1 MIELIDK
8 IKQKNN
14 GKFKLVDAEDVDYDG
29 DGKKSV
35 RERIEEI
42 AQQSGNVGVMTD
54 EDIDKSGTEQG
65 RPCGN
70 GKETGR
76 KPERGSKRCGKSG

>member
-8 IKQKNN
+8 IKHKNN
-14 GKFKLVDAEDVDYDG
+14 RKFKIVDEEDVDYDG

-54 EDIDKSGTEQG
+54 EDIDNIIKG
-65 RPCGN
+65 
-70 GKETGR
+70 
-76 KPERGSKRCGKSG
+76 

>member
-14 GKFKLVDAEDVDYDG
+14 GKFKLVDYDG

-54 EDIDKSGTEQG
+54 EDIDNIIKG
-65 RPCGN
+65 
-70 GKETGR
+70 
-76 KPERGSKRCGKSG
+76 

>member
-54 EDIDKSGTEQG
+54 EDIDNIIKAGIKKG
-65 RPCGN
+65 
-70 GKETGR
+70 GKNY
-76 KPERGSKRCGKSG
+76 GKVFGQ

>member
-1 MIELIDK
+1 M
-8 IKQKNN
+8 
-14 GKFKLVDAEDVDYDG
+14 DAEDVDYDG

-54 EDIDKSGTEQG
+54 EDIDNIVKG
-65 RPCGN
+65 
-70 GKETGR
+70 
-76 KPERGSKRCGKSG
+76 